1 MLGAGK
7 TSENGQ
13 RSYWESKIPRG
24 SDRRLR
30 YRVTD
35 TWGRYRLGHL
45 SVILSSQGR
54 DGLMYSQAS
63 MSTKRP
69 CSYSITVSKQV
80 VP

>member
-13 RSYWESKIPRG
+13 RSYWESKIPLG

-35 TWGRYRLGHL
+35 AWGRYRLGHL
-45 SVILSSQGR
+45 SVVIYNR

-63 MSTKRP
+63 VSKKRP